1 MNGMSSRYFDYDDPM
16 PYETKGEA
24 RLLADLPDQD
34 WVKLARYSETRR
46 YAPGSSIVEAGA
58 RDQSLYFLLNGVVG
72 AVLPHESVHFKEIDA
87 PSVLGEVSFIDGGP
101 RSVRLVALSE
111 CELLRL
117 SIDSF
122 QVMAAYEPELGRAV
136 LTSIAQI
143 LAMRLRAAT
152 KLLESQRGG

>member
-1 MNGMSSRYFDYDDPM
+1 MNEITSRYFDYNEPR
-16 PYETKGEA
+16 PHEKTGEV

-34 WVKLARYSETRR
+34 WVTLAQHSETRR
-46 YAPGSSIVEAGA
+46 YAPGSTIVEAGA
-58 RDQSLYFLLNGVVG
+58 RDESLYFLLKGLVG
-72 AVLPHESVHFKEIDA
+72 AVLPHDSMHFKKIDA

-122 QVMAAYEPELGRAV
+122 HVLTAYEPELGRAI
-136 LTSIAQI
+136 LTAIARI
-143 LAMRLRAAT
+143 LAMRLRIAT
-152 KLLESQRGG
+152 ELLDSHRGD